1 MEARSPAKLVHLLIA
16 KSIFEV
22 LLIGGVSVAFFFATT
37 NPYLRGWLDRADD
50 KVVSGW
56 AVDESNPGARVELQ
70 LFIDGKFVDD
80 HVAAEFRPDVHSANR
95 ADDDWHGFIFK
106 SPQLP
111 KGEHEAR
118 VYAVHVNARTTRRTL
133 QLIGNPLRF
142 HIDGGIT
149 QGGRQP

>member
-1 MEARSPAKLVHLLIA
+1 MEARSPANLVHLLIG

-22 LLIGGVSVAFFFATT
+22 LLIVSVSVAFYFVTT
-37 NPYLRGWLDRADD
+37 NPDLRGWLDRADD

-56 AVDESNPGARVELQ
+56 AVDESSPSARVELQ

>member
-37 NPYLRGWLDRADD
+37 NPYLRGWLDQADE

-70 LFIDGKFVDD
+70 LFIDGKFIDD
-80 HVAAEFRPDVHSANR
+80 QLAAEFRPDVRAANR

-106 SPQLP
+106 NPPLP
-111 KGEHEAR
+111 GGEHEAR
-118 VYAVHVNARTTRRTL
+118 VYAVHESARATRRTL
-133 QLIGNPLRF
+133 QLIGKPVRF
-142 HIDGGIT
+142 HIERSIS
-149 QGGRQP
+149 QGGPRP